1 MNRIITQQATLKIT
15 KVQSQQSRNTTIM
28 SSPCLPV
35 YPENCHKTRKQ
46 LKGKKIFKQF
56 QWRVQMFTMEKW
68 EKESSTAK
76 ENLQMRA
83 TNALREISLRK
94 NAIVYKM
101 ITINAGICNVY
112 SMNIFF

>member
-1 MNRIITQQATLKIT
+1 MEGAD
-15 KVQSQQSRNTTIM
+15 
-28 SSPCLPV
+28 V
-35 YPENCHKTRKQ
+35 YN
-46 LKGKKIFKQF
+46 G
-56 QWRVQMFTMEKW
+56 KW
-68 EKESSTAK
+68 EKESSTVK

-112 SMNIFF
+112 SMNIFFSIEAESEKCYFDRI